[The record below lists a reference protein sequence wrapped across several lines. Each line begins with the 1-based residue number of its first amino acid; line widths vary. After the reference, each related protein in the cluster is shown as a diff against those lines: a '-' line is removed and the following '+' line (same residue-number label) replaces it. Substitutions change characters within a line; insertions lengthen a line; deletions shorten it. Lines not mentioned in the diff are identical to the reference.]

1 MYVDSQITEK
11 LIEKFTYDYQ
21 CPILTVH
28 DSYVVPWGY
37 DRILAREMQIAFEQ
51 VTGISS
57 LIVQHTTEYSSKV
70 ENEPDQNS
78 VNRRYNF
85 VPSKRHLKDWEEFQS
100 VKSKPERENWV
111 LEGLVY

>member
-11 LIEKFTYDYQ
+11 LIEKFTCDYQ

-37 DRILAREMQIAFEQ
+37 DKILEKNMQIAFEE
-51 VTGISS
+51 VTGFSS
-57 LIVQHTTEYSSKV
+57 PAVKHTTGYSGTV
-70 ENEPDQNS
+70 ENEPDQSSMNKS
-78 VNRRYNF
+78 YNF
-85 VPSKRHLKDWEEFQS
+85 VPSKRHLKDWEDFRS
-100 VKSKPERENWV
+100 FKSKPERENWV